1 MISVG
6 VGRRFQGRPEQCCSA
21 IQQRRTADTSVDI
34 DSFSVTGTYDDGSTD
49 NIEGCVVTNPG
60 ELVGEQA
67 TTFTIDCGGVAVN
80 VEVTGVTPVPV
91 EYQNALVKANQ
102 YSDMMHMSKQG
113 IYDQLVSEYGEQ
125 FTPDA
130 AQWAIDHMTADWNAN
145 ALQKAKDYQ
154 DMMAMSPAAIYNQLI
169 SSSAHQ
175 LISSSAHQ
183 RIRGEIHSRGSAVR
197 HRPSERLIIT
207 STKTNATALLQVP
220 WRLLFR

>member
-130 AQWAIDHMTADWNAN
+130 AQWAIDH
-145 ALQKAKDYQ
+145 
-154 DMMAMSPAAIYNQLI
+154 I